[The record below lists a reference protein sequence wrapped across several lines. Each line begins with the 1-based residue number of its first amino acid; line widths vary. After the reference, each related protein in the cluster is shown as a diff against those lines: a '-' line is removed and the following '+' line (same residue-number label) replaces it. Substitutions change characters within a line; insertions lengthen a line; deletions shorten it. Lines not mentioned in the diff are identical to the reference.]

1 MGRTEGSGREEQGRA
16 EDEEQAAEPAAEQAE
31 HRGTSVEPG
40 RCRPPGPRPPSPAR
54 RRTRWGVTAAAV
66 LVAAVVLVLLVVRP
80 WEPAAPAPGG
90 IVADPARVAEL
101 EAAEAERNVENL
113 TAAAELAV
121 SAQERLL
128 PVMDGL
134 HAALPTDEARPE
146 RPTPADL
153 GEWRDVVREVAA
165 DVEALPPGSS
175 EHNIVRNGL
184 LLSTGL
190 LGDTLDVLEL
200 AGDPGGADG
209 ADEGDGAGDASGAG
223 DAGASEDSERLYA
236 VAGDLRSRAVDAW
249 AQAAVQLDLQYIGA
263 DRGHLHA
270 FLPLHSGMSTE
281 GDLHTDH

>member
-1 MGRTEGSGREEQGRA
+1 MA
-16 EDEEQAAEPAAEQAE
+16 
-31 HRGTSVEPG
+31 
-40 RCRPPGPRPPSPAR
+40 
-54 RRTRWGVTAAAV
+54 
-66 LVAAVVLVLLVVRP
+66 AAVVLVVVLLVVRP
-80 WEPAAPAPGG
+80 WEGTASAPGG
-90 IVADPARVAEL
+90 IEADPARVAEL

-134 HAALPTDEARPE
+134 HAALPTDEVRPE
-146 RPTPADL
+146 QPTPAEL

-190 LGDTLDVLEL
+190 LGNTLDVLEL
-200 AGDPGGADG
+200 AGD
-209 ADEGDGAGDASGAG
+209 
-223 DAGASEDSERLYA
+223 SEDSERLYG

-281 GDLHTDH
+281 AEPDLPHTDH